1 MEIKLAPH
9 PFQLHNQRTEDLIGS
24 RDYASLRFGPKR
36 SFWAKLGQMTL
47 KHPFLKNTFFIFPS
61 IYTLEYNYLTKYGQN

>member
-36 SFWAKLGQMTL
+36 SFWAKLGQNDPKTPL
-47 KHPFLKNTFFIFPS
+47 FKKKHILYISFNLHPRI
-61 IYTLEYNYLTKYGQN
+61 